1 MKFNLLLL
9 FFIICSYSLTA
20 QVGIGTTD
28 PDPSSILE
36 MDSDSQGMLTPR
48 MLTTDRTSIASPAT
62 GLLVFDIDLNAF
74 YFYNGTVWEEMEST
88 DAPNNKTA
96 GWVALNDFDS
106 SFTLPFVNS
115 PDLTDYSNFV
125 DLDLD
130 FENDPSD
137 STISSFAPTGTTA
150 ADFYDST
157 THKLTPLVVGDAV
170 VLRLSFDAVPNNG
183 NGFIVIAID
192 IGDSSEIIIYEK
204 TIPLLRGN
212 GRLSKISE
220 TILLYQLGLFDANGA
235 KIKIAYSRANQ
246 TTGSDCVVSKFGLV
260 VSKFTND

>member
-1 MKFNLLLL
+1 MKRILTAIT
-9 FFIICSYSLTA
+9 FFIVFQAHA

-28 PDPSSILE
+28 PDASALLE
-36 MDSDSQGMLTPR
+36 LESDSQGMLTPR
-48 MLTTDRTSIASPAT
+48 MSTTDRNSISSPAK
-62 GLLVFDIDLNAF
+62 GLLVFDTDLDAF
-74 YFYNGTVWEEMEST
+74 YFYNGSVWEEMEST
-88 DAPNNKTA
+88 STPNNKTA

-130 FENDPSD
+130 FENDPGD
-137 STISSFAPTGTTA
+137 STISSYAPTGTTA
-150 ADFYDST
+150 TDFYNST

-192 IGDSSEIIIYEK
+192 IGDTSEIIIFEK

-220 TILLYQLGLFDANGA
+220 TILLYQLGTFNSNGA
-235 KIKIAYSRANQ
+235 KLKIAYSRANQ
-246 TTGSDCVVSKFGLV
+246 TSGTDCVVNNFGLV